1 MKRILNIF
9 FLLNISLCLLI
20 LFSSITYSQSYQTFQ
35 SEIREITQRAKW
47 HLGPFRIYPTLQ
59 FRDIG
64 YDDNV
69 YRKREEDNPISDYT
83 ATISPQVRV
92 YLLFRNWLI
101 LSFMENPEYVY
112 FVKEKRERSFNNNYS
127 PSLKLII
134 LHRFVLTG
142 NYQYRRRRRRATS
155 EFDVRANETTR
166 GYNGSLFYETARGT
180 SFGISAAE
188 RKIAYEDITLPG
200 EEIYLS
206 RVLNRKERN
215 TSFEFYYR
223 VFSESFFFINAGY
236 TEYNFEYKESQWRNS
251 YSYQIYSGIRFP
263 LLGRLRG
270 TLSLGYKILKPRKKG
285 IKSFSGFVGNIG
297 LNLRTGRFGFRVQYN
312 RDSWFSF
319 STSNIYFLEDSY
331 GAGISLYLT
340 GFLRLDYDF
349 SYRESNYPETL
360 RITLPQGNFQEIKRK
375 DTYYIHSLGFVIR
388 VIRSTGVGIR
398 YNYWERDSNI
408 PRVGRKRWFVGGYI
422 TYEF

>member
-1 MKRILNIF
+1 MKKILYIF
-9 FLLNISLCLLI
+9 FLLDISLCSLI
-20 LFSSITYSQSYQTFQ
+20 LFSSIIYGQSYQTFQ

-47 HLGPFRIYPTLQ
+47 SLGPFRIYPTIQ
-59 FRDIG
+59 FKDIG

-69 YRKREEDNPISDYT
+69 YRTREEDNPISDYT

-127 PSLKLII
+127 PSLKFLI

-142 NYQYRRRRRRATS
+142 NYQYIRRRRRATS
-155 EFDVRANETTR
+155 EFDIRANER
-166 GYNGSLFYETARGT
+166 RREYRGSLFYETARGT
-180 SFGISAAE
+180 SFGISAME
-188 RKIAYEDITLPG
+188 SKIAYEDITLPG
-200 EEIYLS
+200 EEIDLS
-206 RVLNRKERN
+206 RRLNREERN
-215 TSFEFYYR
+215 SSFEFYYR

-251 YSYQIYSGIRFP
+251 YSYHFYSGIRFP

-270 TLSLGYKILKPRKKG
+270 TLALGYKKLMSKIKG
-285 IKSFSGFVGNIG
+285 KRSYSGLVGNTG
-297 LNLRTGRFGFRVQYN
+297 LNLRMGRFGFRIQYN
-312 RDSWFSF
+312 RDCRFSAR
-319 STSNIYFLEDSY
+319 TNNVYFLEDLY
-331 GAGISLYLT
+331 GAGVSLYLT

-349 SYRESNYPETL
+349 NYGLSNYPEPMTVRL
-360 RITLPQGNFQEIKRK
+360 QNGNFQEIKRK

-408 PRVGRKRWFVGGYI
+408 SRVGRKRWFVGGYI

>member
-1 MKRILNIF
+1 MKKILYIF
-9 FLLNISLCLLI
+9 FLLDISLCSLI
-20 LFSSITYSQSYQTFQ
+20 LFSSIIYGQSYQTFQ

-47 HLGPFRIYPTLQ
+47 RLGPFRIYPTIQ

-127 PSLKLII
+127 PSLKFLI

-142 NYQYRRRRRRATS
+142 NYQYIRRRRRATS
-155 EFDVRANETTR
+155 EFDIRANER
-166 GYNGSLFYETARGT
+166 RREYRGSLFYETARGT
-180 SFGISAAE
+180 SFGISAME
-188 RKIAYEDITLPG
+188 SKIAYEDITLPG
-200 EEIYLS
+200 EEIDLS
-206 RVLNRKERN
+206 RRLNREERN
-215 TSFEFYYR
+215 SSFEFYYR
-223 VFSESFFFINAGY
+223 AFSESFFFINAGY

-270 TLSLGYKILKPRKKG
+270 TLSLGYKTLKPRRKG
-285 IKSFSGFVGNIG
+285 IKSFSGLVGNTG

-388 VIRSTGVGIR
+388 VIRNTGVGIR